1 MLVCTSTWAL
11 VRGHAEDGCM
21 LSGKRRF
28 TTLRLLNVLSV
39 FFHFWLC
46 FLSVWAVKLRLVH
59 ALLPRKRLEK
69 GENFHLRLMA
79 SF

>member
-39 FFHFWLC
+39 FFSL
-46 FLSVWAVKLRLVH
+46 LVVLLVRL
-59 ALLPRKRLEK
+59 
-69 GENFHLRLMA
+69 GC
-79 SF
+79 

>member
-11 VRGHAEDGCM
+11 ARGRAEDDCM

-46 FLSVWAVKLRLVH
+46 FLSVWAVRLRLVH
-59 ALLPRKRLEK
+59 ALLPRKRPEE
-69 GENFHLRLMA
+69 GENSHERLTA